1 MTKNDYFN
9 NGISLRQLIIQSEKI
24 AEYAERDL
32 ELLQKHGVTAPLIA
46 DLKARA
52 SALEEK
58 STHGDDLS
66 LQKVLTVQRNASIKE
81 VTESID
87 ILRKQLSLIFSK
99 ETGRNDALF
108 TRAMST
114 LTVDDFVN
122 LADGTLNAIKKSAS
136 EIEIYGVTAEMISDF
151 ESQVENLKAVHGVQ
165 FREVAAF
172 SNSTK
177 ERSELREELFK
188 LMHYIANIGRAYWK
202 KKNLTVSK
210 NYVIR
215 KKSVS
220 IPKTEDTDE
229 EF

>member
-1 MTKNDYFN
+1 MKKNDYFN
-9 NGISLRQLIIQSEKI
+9 NGISLRQLISQSEKI

-32 ELLQKHGVTAPLIA
+32 ELLQKYGVTAPLIA
-46 DLKARA
+46 NLKAKA
-52 SALEEK
+52 LALEVK
-58 STHGDDLS
+58 STYSDDLS
-66 LQKVLTVQRNASIKE
+66 SQKVLTVQRDASIKE

-99 ETGRNDALF
+99 ETGHNDALF
-108 TRAMST
+108 TRPMSS

-122 LADGTLNAIKKSAS
+122 LADETLSAIKNSAS
-136 EIEIYGVTAEMISDF
+136 EIEIYGVTAEIISDF

-165 FREVAAF
+165 FREAAAF

-215 KKSVS
+215 KKSAS
-220 IPKTEDTDE
+220 IPETEDTDD